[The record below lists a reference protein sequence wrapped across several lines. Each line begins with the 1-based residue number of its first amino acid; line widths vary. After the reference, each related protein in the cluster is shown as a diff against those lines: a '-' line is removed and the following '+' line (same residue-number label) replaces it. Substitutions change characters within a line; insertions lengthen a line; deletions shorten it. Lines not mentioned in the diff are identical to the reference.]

1 MTNQV
6 LNYEVAEVLLDIE
19 RDYRMRR
26 VVTTLQ
32 PNAAHDPSEYNRLTH
47 IIQSLQTAAWVAGA
61 STLVLEGQLKTAAEI
76 RPVLLGVLAE
86 MQRNVTYENQNEI
99 ARRMGL
105 ITNFLPAFK

>member
-6 LNYEVAEVLLDIE
+6 INYEVAEVLLDVE

-32 PNAAHDPSEYNRLTH
+32 PTAAHDPTEYNRLTH

-86 MQRNVTYENQNEI
+86 MQRNVTYENQNET
-99 ARRMGL
+99 ARKMSL